1 MRAILDGV
9 SLASKVR
16 RISKEPT
23 RRAIQ
28 FRLKCR
34 VRNGD
39 VRILQ
44 NDIDQ
49 ALDELLFS
57 GGSLNRALL
66 GASGASPDEPE

>member
-1 MRAILDGV
+1 MRQ
-9 SLASKVR
+9 
-16 RISKEPT
+16 
-23 RRAIQ
+23 AIQ
-28 FRLKCR
+28 FHLECR
-34 VRNGD
+34 IGNGD